1 MSKVVKFDCYRRL
14 LERKWEE
21 VRQRLSTT
29 RAAEMVQRPEG
40 PLDFGDWCQKS
51 LQEWLFLNENR
62 LEVALLREIRAALER
77 LDGGVYG
84 VCQQCGEPIDGKRLD
99 ALPWAAFCVPCQERL
114 AAASARS

>member
-1 MSKVVKFDCYRRL
+1 MSNVIEFHRYRRL
-14 LERKWEE
+14 LERKREE

-29 RAAEMVQRPEG
+29 RAAEIVQRPEE

-77 LDGGVYG
+77 LDGGAYG
-84 VCQQCGEPIDGKRLD
+84 VCQQCGAPIEGKRLD
-99 ALPWAAFCVPCQERL
+99 AIPWAAFCVPCQEQL
-114 AAASARS
+114 AAAGASS